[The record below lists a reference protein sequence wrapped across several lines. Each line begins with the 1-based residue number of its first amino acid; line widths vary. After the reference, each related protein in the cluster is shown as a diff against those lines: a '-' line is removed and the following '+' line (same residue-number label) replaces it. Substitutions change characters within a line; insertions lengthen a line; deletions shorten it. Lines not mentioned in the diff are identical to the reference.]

1 MTGDSAEQD
10 QDKPRGPALF
20 LERES
25 YRRRRLTDAARF
37 LPLLGA
43 ALFLLPLLWPVADTA
58 ADRTGVSTSRAIVYI
73 FLVWGLLIV
82 VSGVLSARMRTWSQR
97 EGPEEREGP
106 EGQDQG

>member
-1 MTGDSAEQD
+1 MTGDSPEQGED
-10 QDKPRGPALF
+10 ESRGPALF

-25 YRRRRLTDAARF
+25 YRRRRLTDAARL

-58 ADRTGVSTSRAIVYI
+58 TGQTGVSTSRAIAYI
-73 FLVWGLLIV
+73 FLVWGLLIA
-82 VSGVLSARMRTWSQR
+82 VSGVLSANMRTWNQ
-97 EGPEEREGP
+97 REGP